1 MPHDPMLD
9 KVTETVAEIEGGSPS
24 EPEETGS
31 PDEPVTDDV
40 PAEDAPAEDAPAE
53 EAPAE
58 EAPPRKP
65 ARASGRKA
73 KAISPSARQAPA
85 AVRRRGSLS
94 PKDRALW
101 DYILRRDTER

>member
-1 MPHDPMLD
+1 MLD

-31 PDEPVTDDV
+31 PDEPVTDD
-40 PAEDAPAEDAPAE
+40 APAEDAPAE

-58 EAPPRKP
+58 KAPPRKP

-85 AVRRRGSLS
+85 APRRRGSLS

>member
-1 MPHDPMLD
+1 MKD
-9 KVTETVAEIEGGSPS
+9 KLLEQVTETVAGMDTGSPS
-24 EPEETGS
+24 EP
-31 PDEPVTDDV
+31 VTDDAPAEYA
-40 PAEDAPAEDAPAE
+40 PAEDAPAEEAPAE

-85 AVRRRGSLS
+85 AGRRRGRLE
-94 PKDRALW
+94 PKDRAVW
-101 DYILRRDTER
+101 DWILRRDSGR